1 MFTGI
6 LKHGRRNQKREPE
19 GCSMRK
25 TQPTV
30 AGLEDAGKGHKP
42 TNAGGL

>member
-1 MFTGI
+1 
-6 LKHGRRNQKREPE
+6 
-19 GCSMRK
+19 MRK

-42 TNAGGL
+42 INAGGPRNWESKGTASSLYSLRKAL

>member
-1 MFTGI
+1 
-6 LKHGRRNQKREPE
+6 
-19 GCSMRK
+19 MRK

-42 TNAGGL
+42 TNAGGLQKLGKAKEQLPLYSLRKAL